1 MATARQIR
9 EQELKNP
16 NDPNVRDPEHA
27 HELGGTLGMTAV
39 GVPAA
44 IAGGIAG
51 IAAGAA
57 TGALSGALAGPVG
70 IVAGAAIGG
79 ALGGAAGESLA
90 RSVNPTAEEKYWE
103 QNYAKSSYYVEGRDF
118 ETYRPAYRYGI
129 DNYDRFEGKSF
140 AEVEAEL
147 NRNWPKARGTS
158 SLEWNEARPAT
169 EDAYNRI
176 SARLRQDDNES
187 R

>member
-9 EQELKNP
+9 EEELKNP
-16 NDPNVRDPEHA
+16 KDPNVRDPEHS

-39 GVPAA
+39 GIPVA

-57 TGALSGALAGPVG
+57 TGALTGSIAGPLG
-70 IVAGAAIGG
+70 IIAGAAIGG
-79 ALGGAAGESLA
+79 AIGGSAGEA
-90 RSVNPTAEEKYWE
+90 AAQEINPTAEEKYWE
-103 QNYAKSSYYVEGRDF
+103 ENYKSRHYASDNRDF

-129 DNYDRFEGKSF
+129 DNYNRFEGKDF
-140 AEVEAEL
+140 AHVEAEL
-147 NRNWPKARGTS
+147 NRDWPQARGTS

-169 EDAYNRI
+169 EDAYNRL
-176 SARLRQDDNES
+176 SARLRQDDRETK
-187 R
+187 

>member
-1 MATARQIR
+1 MATAKKIR

-44 IAGGIAG
+44 IAGGVGA
-51 IAAGAA
+51 IAATAA
-57 TGALSGALAGPVG
+57 TGATIGAAAGPLG

-79 ALGGAAGESLA
+79 AIGGAAGESIA
-90 RSVNPTAEEKYWE
+90 RAVNPTAEEKYWE
-103 QNYAKSSYYVEGRDF
+103 ENYENRPYYVEGRDF

-129 DNYDRFEGKSF
+129 DNYNRFEGKSF

-147 NRNWPKARGTS
+147 NRDWPKARGTS

-169 EDAYNRI
+169 QDAYERL
-176 SARLRQDDNES
+176 SARLRQDDAE
-187 R
+187 RR

>member
-9 EQELKNP
+9 EEELKNP
-16 NDPNVRDPEHA
+16 KDPNVRDPEHA

-39 GVPAA
+39 GVTTA
-44 IAGGIAG
+44 IAGGMAG
-51 IAAGAA
+51 VAAGAA
-57 TGALSGALAGPVG
+57 TGALAGTVAGPIG

-79 ALGGAAGESLA
+79 ALGGAAGEA
-90 RSVNPTAEEKYWE
+90 AGREFNPTAEEKYWQE
-103 QNYAKSSYYVEGRDF
+103 NYRSRPYASDDRDF

-129 DNYDRFEGKSF
+129 DNYNRFEGKSF
-140 AEVEAEL
+140 AEVEGEL
-147 NRNWPKARGTS
+147 NRDWSKSRGTS

-169 EDAYNRI
+169 QDAYERL
-176 SARLRQDDNES
+176 SARLRQDDAES

>member
-39 GVPAA
+39 GVPTA
-44 IAGGIAG
+44 IAGGLAG
-51 IAAGAA
+51 VAAGAA
-57 TGALSGALAGPVG
+57 TGALSGSIAGPLGV
-70 IVAGAAIGG
+70 VAGAAIGG
-79 ALGGAAGESLA
+79 ALGGKAGEAVA
-90 RSVNPTAEEKYWE
+90 REVNPTAEEKYWE
-103 QNYAKSSYYVEGRDF
+103 EEYENRPYYVEGRDF

-129 DNYDRFEGKSF
+129 DNYNRFEGKSF
-140 AEVEAEL
+140 SEVEAEL
-147 NRNWPKARGTS
+147 NRDWPKARGTS

-169 EDAYNRI
+169 EDAYNRL
-176 SARLRQDDNES
+176 SARLRQDNAE
-187 R
+187 RR

>member
-1 MATARQIR
+1 MATAKKIR

-39 GVPAA
+39 GVPTA
-44 IAGGIAG
+44 IAGGLAG
-51 IAAGAA
+51 VAAGAA
-57 TGALSGALAGPVG
+57 TGALSGAVAGPLG

-79 ALGGAAGESLA
+79 ALGGKAGEAVA
-90 RSVNPTAEEKYWE
+90 REVNPTAEEKYWE
-103 QNYAKSSYYVEGRDF
+103 ENYESRPYYVEGRDF

-129 DNYDRFEGKSF
+129 ENYNRFEGKNF

-147 NRNWPKARGTS
+147 NRDWPNARGTS

-176 SARLRQDDNES
+176 SARLRQDNAE
-187 R
+187 RR